1 MCKDVLIVSFK
12 HPGICLSGL
21 RNPMKNIGIASHLYG
36 FEPGTSVS
44 SQRMKVKSAVR
55 CEVYEIR

>member
-1 MCKDVLIVSFK
+1 
-12 HPGICLSGL
+12 
-21 RNPMKNIGIASHLYG
+21 MKNIGIASHLYG